1 MNPLLSRIWR
11 SPRLSRILLALS
23 MPALVTIG
31 FAPLW
36 AIVLCVATVLLSL
49 VFMYAEVLS
58 PKYIQ
63 NTGGNAPQ
71 GKIEKLGASLSDS
84 GAAEAPK
91 VVIRPIAEIVKTTP
105 ADVPAIVKNW
115 IEFGQETSSAL
126 SNAQSE
132 IREAI
137 RMSTSSAIEMGHC
150 VQHIQANHDAQVLLA
165 RNLLDSTESG
175 SEQNRSLADLAATAA
190 EALDHQSRQMAQ
202 TAENAFY
209 LVERQQMASLIALR
223 VDDLLAEAD
232 KAARE
237 LTMNA
242 LSPQDG
248 VAKPIDPLQFS
259 KNYRNTI
266 RELRGGL
273 DAIRQSLAQ
282 ATGDLQNN
290 VNQLKGAANLGK
302 AEVDSVSR
310 DIGAKLAETRQTMK
324 RLTDLSHDTDNH
336 IRSAVV
342 AMQYHDITTQKLAA
356 VEASKLQVLF
366 AQTQTIL
373 GNSNRQFPDLV
384 PAVSSAKAVEEKS
397 STAGLSNARKA
408 EIASAQLTAQLA
420 AHSAASGPPS
430 VDLFE

>member
-1 MNPLLSRIWR
+1 MNSLLSRIWR
-11 SPRLSRILLALS
+11 SPRLSRILLALC

-31 FAPLW
+31 FAPPW
-36 AIVLCVATVLLSL
+36 AIGLCLMTVLFSL

-58 PKYIQ
+58 PKYVQ
-63 NTGGNAPQ
+63 NTGSATQ
-71 GKIEKLGASLSDS
+71 AGKTSE
-84 GAAEAPK
+84 PTTT
-91 VVIRPIAEIVKTTP
+91 PIAPVVDAATKVKVRPLADNTKMAATDVPSIVKT
-105 ADVPAIVKNW
+105 W
-115 IEFGQETSSAL
+115 IDFGQDTTTGIL
-126 SNAQSE
+126 SAQSE

-137 RMSTSSAIEMGHC
+137 RMSTSSAIEVGHC

-175 SEQNRSLADLAATAA
+175 SAQNLSLADLAAAAA

-242 LSPQDG
+242 LSAQEGTP
-248 VAKPIDPLQFS
+248 KPLDPLQFS
-259 KNYRNTI
+259 KNYRTTI
-266 RELRGGL
+266 RELRSGL

-324 RLTDLSHDTDNH
+324 RLTDLSQDTDNH

-356 VEASKLQVLF
+356 VEATKLQALI
-366 AQTQTIL
+366 ARTQSLMESST
-373 GNSNRQFPDLV
+373 RQFPDIA
-384 PAVSSAKAVEEKS
+384 PESA
-397 STAGLSNARKA
+397 TAKTNEMKTENSQTR
-408 EIASAQLTAQLA
+408 LT
-420 AHSAASGPPS
+420 SS